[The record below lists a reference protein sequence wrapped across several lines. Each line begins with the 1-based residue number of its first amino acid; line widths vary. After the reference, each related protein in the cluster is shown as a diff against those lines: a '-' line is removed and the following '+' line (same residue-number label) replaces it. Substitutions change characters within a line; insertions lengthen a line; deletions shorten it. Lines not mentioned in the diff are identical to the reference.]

1 LIVDAHAHY
10 GDWYFPVVNPSAEE
24 TADRMR
30 ALGVDRTVFSSS
42 LGIVYD
48 FREGNEELASVLEA
62 HPEFSGYVAV
72 NLNYPEE
79 SLAEIEKYLGPGRKG
94 DGFVGIKVHPMLAM
108 RSFDCEAGLLFAE
121 ASSRLGVPIL
131 VHTFGS
137 AIESP
142 RNVLRAAGRF
152 PGAVFI
158 LGHMGGYAWEEG
170 LAAGRAV
177 PNAWLEICS
186 TCTDTGK
193 VRAAIEAVGEDRV
206 LFGTDST
213 LFAAEYMHGAMADFG
228 LSDRELAKVMGENAE
243 RIFRFP
249 DDRRIGRGR
258 EK

>member
-10 GDWYFPVVNPSAEE
+10 GDWYFPIRNPSAEE
-24 TADRMR
+24 TANRMR
-30 ALGVDRTVFSSS
+30 ALGVDRAVFSSS

-48 FREGNEELASVLEA
+48 FREGNEELAGVLGE

-79 SLAEIEKYLGPGRKG
+79 SLAEIERYLGPGRKRE
-94 DGFVGIKVHPMLAM
+94 GFVGIKVHPMLAM

-137 AIESP
+137 VIESP
-142 RNVLRAAGRF
+142 MILLRAAERL

-158 LGHMGGYAWEEG
+158 LGHMGGYAWEDG
-170 LAAGRAV
+170 IAAGKAR
-177 PNAWLEICS
+177 PNTLLEICS
-186 TCTDTGK
+186 TCTEPWK
-193 VRAAIEAVGEDRV
+193 VRAAIEAVGEDRG

-213 LFAAEYMHGAMADFG
+213 LFAAEYMHGAVRDFG

-243 RIFRFP
+243 RIFRFSG
-249 DDRRIGRGR
+249 DLRIGRGR